1 MGDFNGKVGQRRDPW
16 TKHLGPFSDNTAT
29 CNYNGNLILELCAEH
44 KLVIANTLFQH
55 RQSQIITWYKW
66 NNLDVCSQI
75 DFVLVRTKMRSTLI
89 DTRVIPNTELD
100 TDHRPIITTRT
111 QKQKTSDKN
120 KAKANKTSRKRVI
133 NIKKLQ

>member
-1 MGDFNGKVGQRRDPW
+1 MECRKMCPCIYAPCNDSYSDEEKDKFFETISDTINNIPDNEELMAMGDFNGKVGQRGDPW

-44 KLVIANTLFQH
+44 ELVIVNTLFEH

-75 DFVLVRTKMRSTLI
+75 DFVLVM
-89 DTRVIPNTELD
+89 
-100 TDHRPIITTRT
+100 
-111 QKQKTSDKN
+111 
-120 KAKANKTSRKRVI
+120 
-133 NIKKLQ
+133 